1 MSEKFP
7 TNCSIHFIEN
17 IFKTHS
23 EVCFKNQCRRKSESI
38 MQINGEKIK
47 KRYKIVKLVVQMPF
61 ELTDSKAIRQ

>member
-1 MSEKFP
+1 
-7 TNCSIHFIEN
+7 
-17 IFKTHS
+17 
-23 EVCFKNQCRRKSESI
+23 